1 MLRFLLR
8 LKLLSSCIE
17 GLLMVALGIVGTG
30 QELYDALLTLRMI
43 EPEQVSNV
51 CIHRWALGRLG
62 GMVQGTYDSP

>member
-1 MLRFLLR
+1 
-8 LKLLSSCIE
+8 
-17 GLLMVALGIVGTG
+17 MVALGIVSTG

-62 GMVQGTYDSP
+62 GMVQGTYDSPQRDCDANPTYLVQP